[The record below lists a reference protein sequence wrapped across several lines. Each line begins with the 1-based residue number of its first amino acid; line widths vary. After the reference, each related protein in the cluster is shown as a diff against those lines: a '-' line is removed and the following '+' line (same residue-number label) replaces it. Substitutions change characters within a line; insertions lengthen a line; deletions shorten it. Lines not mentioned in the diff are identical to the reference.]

1 MLVGNLVRCIKEI
14 LMNAYR
20 RPQVAFLGATDP
32 STGRRKETNG
42 KQVILTPAAH
52 PVYLFLLVTS
62 RCLLTVRLFHLVLG
76 SHDGRALVP
85 IPKRSASP

>member
-14 LMNAYR
+14 IMNAYR
-20 RPQVAFLGATDP
+20 RPQVTFLGATDP

-62 RCLLTVRLFHLVLG
+62 RCLLTVSLFCKAAG
-76 SHDGRALVP
+76 TSN
-85 IPKRSASP
+85 RSIAC